1 MWGKNYDNRN
11 WRFPIFRQTHIVWST
26 QHTWRGHK
34 FVAIQGLCGPR
45 IWCSSSSRPCLR
57 SPGTYWFQTKGL
69 VKDLV
74 QSQKPLGLLLL
85 PTGVAKNVDH
95 ISIIFHPLL
104 ENREV
109 SPWQIANLLGM
120 SPFFQT
126 QHQHVPPCCSW
137 DCPWPKRRL
146 VLCPAKA
153 ASSDWSGGP
162 IRILICVNCLLFFST
177 FLT

>member
-45 IWCSSSSRPCLR
+45 IRCSSSSRPCLR

-85 PTGVAKNVDH
+85 PTGFAKNVDR

-120 SPFFQT
+120 SPFFRHT

-153 ASSDWSGGP
+153 ASSDGQEVHP
-162 IRILICVNCLLFFST
+162 NPDLCQLFLVFPT